1 MTVRKN
7 FVFDESVA
15 EHLAELAKENGKSMT
30 AMVQEIIED
39 RYRSSRVKKR
49 LEAFENS
56 IAIADREFKG
66 MLKERSIQSVKAD
79 MDV

>member
-1 MTVRKN
+1 MSIRKN
-7 FVFDESVA
+7 FVFDEAVA

-30 AMVQEIIED
+30 AMVQELIED
-39 RYRSSRVKKR
+39 RYRSSSVKKR

-56 IAIADREFKG
+56 IEIADREFKG
-66 MLKERSIQSVKAD
+66 MLKERNIQSIKAD